1 MEVGKMKNKKNGFD
15 ESKDVVLFK
24 ESITGVGKQYGEDG
38 KIGKGD
44 MVGFEVSV
52 RRYNGGEAKMQ
63 ISRYIITSVKKNDE
77 GNILSFAGNP
87 IKVGRY
93 SLDELTELLPVIM
106 RAYKI
111 LEAEQ

>member
-1 MEVGKMKNKKNGFD
+1 MKKEKKGGFD

-24 ESITGVGKQYGEDG
+24 ESVTDVGKQYGKDG

-44 MVGFEVSV
+44 MIGFEVSV
-52 RRYNGGEAKMQ
+52 RKYNGGEAKMQ
-63 ISRYIITSVKKNDE
+63 ISRYIITSVQRNADGE
-77 GNILSFAGNP
+77 TLSFSGNP

-111 LEAEQ
+111 LEGEKGGN